1 MIPPVHRILET
12 GLYVDNVA
20 RSCEFY
26 QRVFGFTKMV
36 GDERFCALAV
46 AGAQVLLL
54 FLKGGTIAPIVIA
67 GGVIPGHDGSG
78 QQHFAFGID
87 AAELEPWVERLA
99 ALGIPIES
107 RVRWERGGQS
117 LYFRDPDDHLV
128 ELATPGIWP
137 IY

>member
-1 MIPPVHRILET
+1 MIPPVNRILET
-12 GLYVDNVA
+12 GLYVDSVA

-26 QRVFGFTKMV
+26 QHLFGFTRIV

-46 AGAQVLLL
+46 AEKQVLLL
-54 FLKGGTIAPIVIA
+54 FLKGGTIAPLIVE
-67 GGVIPGHDGSG
+67 GGVIPGHDGFG
-78 QQHFAFGID
+78 QLHFAFGID
-87 AAELEPWVERLA
+87 AEELEPWAARIA

-117 LYFRDPDDHLV
+117 LYFRDPDNHLV

-137 IY
+137 VY

>member
-1 MIPPVHRILET
+1 MIPPVNRILET

-20 RSCEFY
+20 RSSEFY
-26 QRVFGFTKMV
+26 ERVFGFTKMV

-46 AGAQVLLL
+46 AGGQVLLL
-54 FLKGGTIAPIVIA
+54 FLKGGTIAPLVID
-67 GGVIPGHDGSG
+67 GGVIPGHDGTG
-78 QQHFAFGID
+78 QLHFAFGID
-87 AAELEPWVERLA
+87 AAELEPWVERLT
-99 ALGIPIES
+99 ALAIPIES

-117 LYFRDPDDHLV
+117 LYFRDLDNHLV